1 MGALRHQQ
9 LAGGFVGDVPGHIH
23 GNAAH
28 HVQHGFEGVHVD
40 GHVIVHRQLEHLID
54 FVGNVVDEVVLIRPQ
69 RVHAVDLAGGAGAAL
84 GLVDVIANVAV
95 PRDLQHVD
103 LAVVPVHLH
112 VQDHVGVALA
122 LGVVAAAVVG
132 VVVDAQ
138 QQQVVKACAAGL
150 NVLVGDL
157 VQLAGLAGVEYAAH
171 ILVDTAH
178 GHGQNQHH
186 HQHHRHDFFPGGC
199 LPDALPDA

>member
-9 LAGGFVGDVPGHIH
+9 LAGGFVGNVPGHIH

-40 GHVIVHRQLEHLID
+40 GHIIVHRQLEHLID
-54 FVGNVVDEVVLIRPQ
+54 LIGNVVDQIVLIRAQ
-69 RVHAVDLAGGAGAAL
+69 RIHTVDLAGGAGAAL
-84 GLVDVIANVAV
+84 GLVDVIADVAV

-103 LAVVPVHLH
+103 LAVIPVHLH

-122 LGVVAAAVVG
+122 FGIVAAAVIR

-138 QQQVVKACAAGL
+138 QQQVVKALAAGL

-157 VQLAGLAGVEYAAH
+157 VQLSGLAGVKYAAH
-171 ILVDTAH
+171 VLINAAH
-178 GHGQNQHH
+178 GHRQNQHH
-186 HQHHRHDFFPGGC
+186 HQHRRHNLFPGGC